1 MTNDRRSAVKKLKTL
16 VYTPKSET
24 ESFRRRIE
32 DSFTNV
38 FLPNHV
44 EKTEIDAEGIVSDML
59 TPQVY
64 ATDRIILYIHGGS
77 FVGGSRASWRNFCA
91 SLANTSNTRVVVPEF
106 RLAPK
111 YAYPAA
117 LDDAKK
123 VLKYLYQDGVQIT
136 IAADGSGASIALA
149 LVFCLKGEARKKI
162 DNIVLLSPWLNLS
175 GSASILHMKKCRDE
189 ILSPEAVRHCSN
201 MYTYE
206 SNQVNPLV
214 SPLCAQPQM
223 FEDFP
228 EVYIQMGE
236 KEALKEDAEKFCALL
251 KEADVPHILDVWPDM
266 MFMFQMADEYIKEA
280 HLAVIKL
287 GKYVQD
293 FKQRKR
299 KESEEQDI
307 QDNQESI

>member
-1 MTNDRRSAVKKLKTL
+1 MTNDRRGAVKKLRTL

-24 ESFRRRIE
+24 ETFRRRIE

-44 EKTEIDAEGIVSDML
+44 EKTEIDADGIVCDML

-77 FVGGSRASWRNFCA
+77 FVGGSRASWRSFCA

-111 YAYPAA
+111 YAYPSA

-123 VLKYLYQDGVQIT
+123 VLKHLYSDDVQIT
-136 IAADGSGASIALA
+136 IAADGSGASVAMA

-175 GSASILHMKKCRDE
+175 GSASILHMRKCRDE
-189 ILSPEAVRHCSN
+189 VITPEAIRHCSN

-214 SPLCAQPQM
+214 SPLCATAEM
-223 FEDFP
+223 LEEFP
-228 EVYIQMGE
+228 EIYIQMGE
-236 KEALKEDAEKFCALL
+236 REALREDAEKFCTLL
-251 KEADVPHILDVWPDM
+251 DEAHVPHTLDVWPDM
-266 MFMFQMADEYIKEA
+266 MFMFQMADEYLKEA

-287 GKYVQD
+287 GKYIQEY
-293 FKQRKR
+293 KQKKR
-299 KESEEQDI
+299 AQYEQAD
-307 QDNQESI
+307 QETE

>member
-1 MTNDRRSAVKKLKTL
+1 MTNDRRGAIKKLKTL

-38 FLPNHV
+38 FLPNYV
-44 EKTEIDAEGIVSDML
+44 EKTEVDVDGIKCDML

-64 ATDRIILYIHGGS
+64 ATDRIMLYIHGGS
-77 FVGGSRASWRNFCA
+77 FVGGSRASWRSFCA
-91 SLANTSNTRVVVPEF
+91 SLANTANTRVVVPEL

-117 LDDAKK
+117 LDDAKQI
-123 VLKYLYQDGVQIT
+123 LKYLYADDVQIT

-175 GSASILHMKKCRDE
+175 SSASILHMKKCRDE
-189 ILSPEAVRHCSN
+189 VITPDAIRHCSN

-214 SPLCAQPQM
+214 SPLCATAEM
-223 FEDFP
+223 LEEFP
-228 EVYIQMGE
+228 EIYIQMGE
-236 KEALKEDAEKFCALL
+236 KEALRQDAEKFCALL
-251 KEADVPHILDVWPDM
+251 EEAHVPHTLDVWPDM
-266 MFMFQMADEYIKEA
+266 MFMFQMADEYLKEA

-287 GKYVQD
+287 GKYIQE
-293 FKQRKR
+293 FKQKKR
-299 KESEEQDI
+299 AQEEQAD
-307 QDNQESI
+307 QGAE